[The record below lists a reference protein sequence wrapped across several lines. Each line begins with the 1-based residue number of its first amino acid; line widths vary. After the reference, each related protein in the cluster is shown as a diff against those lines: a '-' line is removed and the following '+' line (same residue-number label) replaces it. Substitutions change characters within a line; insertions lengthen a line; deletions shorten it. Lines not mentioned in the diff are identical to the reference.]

1 MYIYIYIYILYMV
14 FLLYISIPEFVTTPT
29 SFNATLGSTATFNCS
44 VSSGSVGWIINGSL
58 LSHQITPDITTS
70 GGGTTSS
77 LHVPAIEK
85 YNNMTVTCIIFTIRH
100 DLSEELLSGPVVLRI
115 QGMHVWHVSRYSM
128 WS

>member
-1 MYIYIYIYILYMV
+1 MV
-14 FLLYISIPEFVTTPT
+14 FLLYIAIPEFVTTPT
-29 SFNATLGSTATFNCS
+29 SFNATLGSTATFNCGA
-44 VSSGSVGWIINGSL
+44 SSGSVGWIINGSF

-85 YNNMTVTCIIFTIRH
+85 YNNMNMTCIVFTIH
-100 DLSEELLSGPVVLRI
+100 NVLLRSGPVVLRI

-128 WS
+128 QT